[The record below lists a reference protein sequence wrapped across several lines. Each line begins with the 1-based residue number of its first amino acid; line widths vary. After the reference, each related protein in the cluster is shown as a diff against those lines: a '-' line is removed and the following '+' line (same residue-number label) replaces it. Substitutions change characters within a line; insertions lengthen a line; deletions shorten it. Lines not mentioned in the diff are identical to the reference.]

1 MEIFRSPKEKCTI
14 TNNGKLSQ
22 DLYTFHKRTNT
33 VAYFSLKSPSVFEVI
48 NLTFHLNEVTNKTT
62 QRSRRKNF
70 TKQAYESKLS
80 NELHVV
86 SNDICFFIIQD
97 IVLEALISS
106 DAQWITRFAN
116 NFIYWCKTC
125 FLILV

>member
-22 DLYTFHKRTNT
+22 DLNAFHKRTNT
-33 VAYFSLKSPSVFEVI
+33 VTYFSLKSPSVFEVI
-48 NLTFHLNEVTNKTT
+48 YLTFHLNEVTNKTK

-86 SNDICFFIIQD
+86 SNDICFLIIQS
-97 IVLEALISS
+97 IVL
-106 DAQWITRFAN
+106 
-116 NFIYWCKTC
+116 
-125 FLILV
+125 